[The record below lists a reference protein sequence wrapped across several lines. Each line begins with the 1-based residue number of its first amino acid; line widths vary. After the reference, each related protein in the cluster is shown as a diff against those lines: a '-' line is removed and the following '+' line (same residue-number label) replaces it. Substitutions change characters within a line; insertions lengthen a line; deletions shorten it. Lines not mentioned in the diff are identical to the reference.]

1 MSCSLFTSFKI
12 VLARFA
18 DPWFMLLPEILHPTH
33 PNLYILVICQASD
46 LAFVDGQVWVC
57 ALGGFLWVTGT
68 CSLRV
73 QGSFV
78 ADNDVQLY

>member
-1 MSCSLFTSFKI
+1 MSCSLFTSFEI

-18 DPWFMLLPEILHPTH
+18 DPWFMLLPEILRPTH
-33 PNLYILVICQASD
+33 PDLYILVTCRASN

-57 ALGGFLWVTGT
+57 ALRGFLWVTGT

-78 ADNDVQLY
+78 ADNNVHSD